1 MRTQKNLVTVPPSG
15 RAARAPVAPATCNPA
30 SSASVTRAIPAE
42 SRMQHQHEL
51 KHERLLNELM
61 AHMQVRVGELTHA
74 LEANASVQVT
84 IAGKDGK
91 PSLGKGA
98 AAEQWRG
105 QLGARLGAD
114 AHAQFVEA
122 LDAAL
127 LLLAADFP
135 QRVRFGAV
143 SGAAA
148 SIEHFQVW
156 GANARNWQR
165 PDGAKISGSGQAAA
179 MGVQRPGVFGI
190 ITTPKYPLN
199 AGSPDPK
206 RCAVL

>member
-1 MRTQKNLVTVPPSG
+1 
-15 RAARAPVAPATCNPA
+15 
-30 SSASVTRAIPAE
+30 
-42 SRMQHQHEL
+42 MQRQHGL
-51 KHERLLNELM
+51 THERLLNELM

-98 AAEQWRG
+98 AVEQWRG

-114 AHAQFVEA
+114 AHAHFVEA
-122 LDAAL
+122 LDSAL